1 MNLRALAANTTRE
14 LNILGHDGYTL
25 GMNGAQVGVFKQPN
39 KVCFRSLLKGKDGS
53 TLETQVRLEVLGNFT
68 NQTLER
74 GLANEKVRRLLVLA
88 DFTKSNSSW
97 AVTVGLLDAS
107 GSGSTL
113 ACGLSSWWRWNK
125 CVRQNVN
132 NPSRRNST
140 ATIWI
145 SMSLHENFSLA
156 MAVLFQRN
164 MIQDVNIPWLRAVWI
179 ING

>member
-1 MNLRALAANTTRE
+1 MNLGALAANTTRE
-14 LNILGHDGYTL
+14 LNILGHDCYTL
-25 GMNGAQVGVFKQPN
+25 GMNGAQVCVFKQAN
-39 KVCFRSLLKGKDGS
+39 KVCFGSLLKGKDSS

-113 ACGLSSWWRWNK
+113 ACCLSSW
-125 CVRQNVN
+125 
-132 NPSRRNST
+132 
-140 ATIWI
+140 
-145 SMSLHENFSLA
+145 
-156 MAVLFQRN
+156 
-164 MIQDVNIPWLRAVWI
+164 
-179 ING
+179 

>member
-14 LNILGHDGYTL
+14 LNVLGHDGYTL

-39 KVCFRSLLKGKDGS
+39 KVCFGSLLKGKDGS

-113 ACGLSSWWRWNK
+113 ACGLSSW
-125 CVRQNVN
+125 
-132 NPSRRNST
+132 
-140 ATIWI
+140 
-145 SMSLHENFSLA
+145 
-156 MAVLFQRN
+156 
-164 MIQDVNIPWLRAVWI
+164 
-179 ING
+179 